1 MKRGF
6 TLVEILV
13 SLFILAG
20 GILIVFNLFPLGFQS
35 LAFSRKLNEVSLL
48 TQKKFEEIKSQEV
61 IELGVK
67 SGKEGDLNWS
77 LTSKPLELAEGIEVI
92 NVELDIDFDFL
103 GKPHRQRFITYLSTD
118 E

>member
-13 SLFILAG
+13 SLFLIAG
-20 GILIVFNLFPLGFQS
+20 GILTIFNLFPLGFQS
-35 LAFSRKLNEVSLL
+35 LTYSRKLNEVSLL

-67 SGKEGDLNWS
+67 SGKEGDLNWKV
-77 LTSKPLELAEGIEVI
+77 TTKTLELPEGIEVI

-103 GKPHRQRFITYLSTD
+103 GKPHQQRFITYLSAD